1 MCVES
6 CLATV
11 TLRGLFSLDLHVY
24 TVNQTRNMASNTP
37 SRANSQKPTASTPR
51 TDTQRQSL
59 NTTRYDPN
67 RRSFNTTSRADPNR
81 RSFNITR
88 TDPKRRSLNTTR
100 TDPKRRSL
108 NTPRTDPNRRSFNTS
123 RTEPN
128 RRSLN
133 TARTDP
139 NRRSFN
145 TRTDHNRRSFNT
157 QPIAHRQ
164 SYKSHQPT
172 EVPITTTTEEGQEA
186 GGMGVLTPKWVVRLS
201 ASLAILGGAFLFSSV
216 SVLTNSF
223 GQSTRGGDG
232 PDKTTGIIFMTIG
245 GVSLVVSLGL
255 GYFGCRKRKKKDDD
269 NGSDSGR
276 PLNFAPALS
285 TTADMFP
292 WPSTPS
298 HQQPS
303 GSPYSTPAAG
313 QPPSFPSPFGGESS
327 RSSNPSG
334 EPQVPHC
341 SQGRGGHTQKAS
353 PQGPQKQTELPVV
366 SLPRPASPD
375 PGPSHAS

>member
-37 SRANSQKPTASTPR
+37 SRANSQKPTASTSRTDTHRQSYKPPR

-59 NTTRYDPN
+59 NTT
-67 RRSFNTTSRADPNR
+67 SRADPNR
-81 RSFNITR
+81 RSF
-88 TDPKRRSLNTTR
+88 
-100 TDPKRRSL
+100 